1 MLRLRLAGIPIEV
14 HVSHVIFVPL
24 IALLFAPRVGW
35 GEHAPAALRV
45 ALVASI
51 VSSALLLHELGLAL
65 AARAFGYRPVVQLI
79 GMTGRTLPNPNET
92 VPWYRE
98 VAMRLAGPATGIT
111 LGLFAA
117 SLYWPLKGQGTA
129 AEYALLLTA
138 SAHLLWAGVNLL
150 PLHPLKGGR
159 IVTAIAIRLFG
170 RDGFLY
176 AQLLGLF
183 VAVALCAIGLAKGQL
198 IGLFALLYGA
208 RTLVLIAAWRRG
220 ELPQSAA
227 HPLEAAAAHVEA
239 LYREQK
245 YEEAERVGAPLLEQ
259 DLQPPLRA
267 RLHVVLGWV
276 ALKLGQGRAALD
288 HFSQCAG
295 TAVPPHALAAAFSL
309 IGDDARAVPL
319 WEQAARETQ
328 DVTLL
333 HEWAGALIR
342 LGRVEEAWKLPG
354 LHRPAALE
362 AAERVL
368 IARGDTEGAA
378 QVRVI
383 SGAR

>member
-1 MLRLRLAGIPIEV
+1 MLRLRFAGIPIEV

-24 IALLFAPRVGW
+24 LALVFAPRVGW

-45 ALVASI
+45 AVVASI

-79 GMTGRTLPNPNET
+79 GMTGRTVPNPNET
-92 VPWYRE
+92 VPWHRE

-111 LGLFAA
+111 LGLVAA
-117 SLYWPLKGQGTA
+117 SLYLPLRGKGSA
-129 AEYALLLTA
+129 VEYALLLTA

-159 IVTAIAIRLFG
+159 IVTAIAIRMFG

-198 IGLFALLYGA
+198 LAIFALLYGV
-208 RTLVLIAAWRRG
+208 RTVVLIAAWRRG
-220 ELPQSAA
+220 ELPENAA

-245 YEEAERVGAPLLEQ
+245 FEEAARIGAPLLEQ
-259 DLQPPLRA
+259 ELQPQLRS
-267 RLHVVLGWV
+267 RLHLVLGWV
-276 ALKLGQGRAALD
+276 SLKLGQGRAALD
-288 HFSQCAG
+288 HFSQSAG
-295 TAVPPHALAAAFSL
+295 TQVPPHALAAAFSL

-319 WEQAARETQ
+319 WEQAALETG
-328 DVTLL
+328 DPTLL
-333 HEWAGALIR
+333 HEWAGTLIR
-342 LGRVEEAWKLPG
+342 LGRAAEAWRVPG
-354 LHRPAALE
+354 VHPPAALE
-362 AAERVL
+362 AAERVCL
-368 IARGDTEGAA
+368 ARGDTEGAA
-378 QVRVI
+378 QVRGI
-383 SGAR
+383 SGPR